1 MLLNYNKKN
10 FNHIDS
16 KKKIR
21 LHANTTI
28 TPAPREWGN
37 DHYERPVTK

>member
-16 KKKIR
+16 KKKLGSMQILLLLQ
-21 LHANTTI
+21 LHENGAMI
-28 TPAPREWGN
+28 TMNGL
-37 DHYERPVTK
+37 